1 MATKII
7 LFLSKLGDGNEQTY
21 ICPDGGTVMG
31 SQTNEAPVK
40 YLLRAWP
47 ETSELICIVTPEAE
61 DAREWFLSEI
71 KTLAPQLVIH
81 DIAYDS
87 KTDFTAGPLSKI
99 IQLVTAGDTIL
110 LETTGGFRN
119 AVMDLLLTSRVL
131 SYIGVKTAYAVYSNQ
146 YTRQIEDITHMIG
159 TFDLIGGMQEFTSF
173 GSTRTLRAYYG
184 APAADG
190 RIERLLSTV
199 ERLLDCITL
208 CRTEQLEALLADFE
222 AALTDAEACDDVML
236 RMLLPAF
243 RKKYGKKLTI
253 LGLIRWCVDSDML
266 QQALT
271 LYKERIPAYLLK
283 NRADMLTLKPG
294 APRDTEREYQSVE
307 EAVFVKQFIDMGWN
321 TSEHRRLRRQIEK
334 LDAIP
339 FALEELQR
347 QLPSSHLDVHCTL
360 RQFQDIAMDY
370 FYIRTLRN
378 MTNHANDETNA
389 KYLERFLTAH
399 GYPPFAAL
407 TTKDVAGLLEN
418 AMEHL
423 RKENYK

>member
-7 LFLSKLGDGNEQTY
+7 LFLSKLGDDNEQEY

-61 DAREWFLSEI
+61 DAREWCLSEI
-71 KTLAPQLVIH
+71 KKLAAKLIIH
-81 DIAYDS
+81 NIPYDS
-87 KTDFTAGPLSKI
+87 KTDFTTGPLNQI
-99 IQLVTAGDTIL
+99 IQLVNAGDTIL
-110 LETTGGFRN
+110 LDTTGGFRN

-131 SYIGVKTAYAVYSNQ
+131 SYIGVKTACAVYSNQ

-184 APAADG
+184 TPAADG
-190 RIERLLSTV
+190 RIEKLLTTV
-199 ERLLDCITL
+199 EHLLDCITL

-222 AALTDAEACDDVML
+222 AALTDAESCDDVML

-243 RKKYGKKLTI
+243 RKKYGKKLRI
-253 LGLIRWCVDSDML
+253 LGLIRWCIDSDML

-271 LYKERIPAYLLK
+271 IYKERIPAYLM
-283 NRADMLTLKPG
+283 NRADLLTMKPG
-294 APRDTEREYQSVE
+294 ASREGQKDYQSEE
-307 EAVFVKQFIDMGWN
+307 EAVFVKQFIDMGKN
-321 TSEHRRLRRQIEK
+321 TSEYRRLRRQIEN

-339 FALEELQR
+339 FALEELWI
-347 QLPSSHLDVHCTL
+347 QLPYSHLDVHCS
-360 RQFQDIAMDY
+360 RQQFSDIVFDY
-370 FYIRTLRN
+370 FYIRALRN
-378 MTNHANDETNA
+378 MTNHANESSHAEYMARVLTDHH
-389 KYLERFLTAH
+389 YPRFQD
-399 GYPPFAAL
+399 L
-407 TTKDVAGLLEN
+407 TTKDVTKILET
-418 AMEHL
+418 ALEHL